1 MFKRGKYVA
10 LCSTSWIAGESSRRL
25 RCRIICIFSQRL
37 LTGMHLSAISR
48 NGLSAG
54 STKHIALRI
63 VGRLCQ
69 TAPQSLG
76 DGKKVVSIACC
87 DLMNPCLTN
96 GNTSERIRYAPA
108 LSNIRMTGHIS
119 FNSMLNELAS
129 DTDNPDLERTGSC
142 SYWRGRFRRK
152 RNPDF
157 SREGRLLAESE
168 SGEAGHAGSIR
179 ERSRISL
186 GMVSRTPP
194 TDS

>member
-1 MFKRGKYVA
+1 MFKRGKSVA
-10 LCSTSWIAGESSRRL
+10 RCSTSWISGEFSRRL

-37 LTGMHLSAISR
+37 LTGMHPSAISR

-69 TAPQSLG
+69 TAPQRPG
-76 DGKKVVSIACC
+76 DGKKAVSIACC

-96 GNTSERIRYAPA
+96 RNICSRIRCGLA
-108 LSNIRMTGHIS
+108 IS
-119 FNSMLNELAS
+119 VSIQCLMNWRLAQ
-129 DTDNPDLERTGSC
+129 TPYNPDLERTGSC
-142 SYWRGRFRRK
+142 SYWRGRFRGK
-152 RNPDF
+152 RNPDI
-157 SREGRLLAESE
+157 SREGRLLAKSR
-168 SGEAGHAGSIR
+168 SGEAGYAGSVR
-179 ERSRISL
+179 EGSRISL